1 VSYLL
6 QKHIDIRRF
15 LSCYILPAKDFP
27 HPRQSRGDLPQK
39 DHSMKCENYFD
50 PFYLQ
55 LYFTILNTGLAAFKF
70 REKTQR
76 KKNSLEKVTD

>member
-1 VSYLL
+1 
-6 QKHIDIRRF
+6 
-15 LSCYILPAKDFP
+15 
-27 HPRQSRGDLPQK
+27 
-39 DHSMKCENYFD
+39 MKCENYFD

-76 KKNSLEKVTD
+76 KKIHWKKLLIDKIEPELFTPLNKLICDFPISAQLVQILEGYFLRPH